1 MPDHGFARCDGHHKT
16 VDFRLRKIGARRYQ
30 DNKESPGIRRGFE
43 FRNDKHTLEEGEA
56 PLGSPTLS
64 QRVRLAMK
72 KGLRNAAIAFSYRH
86 YVAAYL
92 AGRVHRAM
100 PPNQNR

>member
-1 MPDHGFARCDGHHKT
+1 MCPLHGLGRCDGHHET
-16 VDFRLRKIGARRYQ
+16 VDLRLGKMTRPIQQVALERKPRTY
-30 DNKESPGIRRGFE
+30 RGLKV
-43 FRNDKHTLEEGEA
+43 RKKHLEGL
-56 PLGSPTLS
+56 LGHPTLA
-64 QRVRLAMK
+64 QGVRLVIK

-92 AGRVHRAM
+92 AGWVHRAV